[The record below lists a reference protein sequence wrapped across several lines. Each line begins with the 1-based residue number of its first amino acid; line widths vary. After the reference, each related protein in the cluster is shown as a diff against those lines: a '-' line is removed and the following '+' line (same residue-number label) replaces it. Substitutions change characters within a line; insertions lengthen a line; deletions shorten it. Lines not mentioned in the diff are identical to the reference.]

1 MELSETANRKI
12 DGPSYGIS
20 VLSFLTRYYIQS
32 LLAISVV
39 IRTRS
44 FLARA
49 ASLNEL
55 VQIRVGKAVAW
66 ALSAAT
72 DVDVSQAA
80 VIDERPHM
88 IDRSTEPLRC
98 FFEIE

>member
-1 MELSETANRKI
+1 
-12 DGPSYGIS
+12 
-20 VLSFLTRYYIQS
+20 
-32 LLAISVV
+32 VV
-39 IRTRS
+39 
-44 FLARA
+44 
-49 ASLNEL
+49 SLNEL